1 MIVSAHRTHPGHKRK
16 HNEDTV
22 LAVPDLNL
30 WLVADGM
37 GGHDHGEVAS
47 ALARDILLAA
57 VEDGLPLD
65 KAIQEANEAV
75 CSKATG
81 DYTGMGTTV
90 VATHLDKNRFRVDW
104 VGDSRAYHY
113 QAAGDS
119 LRQITTDHSYV
130 QELLAGGAISPEQA
144 ENHPQRHVITQ
155 ALGVTAPAD
164 LRVDTVK
171 GKLRPG
177 DVLLLCSDGLNNEL
191 DDEAIAEILGQNKS
205 LEQKADQLVQSA
217 LDNGGSDNVSVALL
231 ALKD

>member
-1 MIVSAHRTHPGHKRK
+1 MIVSAHRTHLGHKRK